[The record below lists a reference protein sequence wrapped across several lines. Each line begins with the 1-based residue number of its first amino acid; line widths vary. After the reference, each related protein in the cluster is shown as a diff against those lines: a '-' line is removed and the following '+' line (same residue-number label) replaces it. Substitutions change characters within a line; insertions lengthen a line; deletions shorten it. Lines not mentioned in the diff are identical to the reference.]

1 MDGEVIVGRIR
12 TKPVHLVTVRRSDIT
27 RPDWQIQDWSPE
39 HLAARSSGSLSL
51 SPEAL
56 LEAARRSTGERVEV
70 EGPIQLIV
78 YGVPEAE

>member
-1 MDGEVIVGRIR
+1 MHGRIGRFR
-12 TKPVHLVTVRRSDIT
+12 TGARNTLRLEALV
-27 RPDWQIQDWSPE
+27 
-39 HLAARSSGSLSL
+39 LFSL

>member
-1 MDGEVIVGRIR
+1 MRLEA
-12 TKPVHLVTVRRSDIT
+12 LV
-27 RPDWQIQDWSPE
+27 
-39 HLAARSSGSLSL
+39 LFSL

-56 LEAARRSTGERVEV
+56 LEAARRNTGERVEV